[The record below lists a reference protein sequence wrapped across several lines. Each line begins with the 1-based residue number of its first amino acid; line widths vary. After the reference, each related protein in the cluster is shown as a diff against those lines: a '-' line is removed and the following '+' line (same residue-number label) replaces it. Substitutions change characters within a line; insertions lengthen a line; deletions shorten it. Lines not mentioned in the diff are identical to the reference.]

1 MTDSTRD
8 LMLAGLKT
16 DLGMSKTTAFDA
28 RLIDRL
34 NAAEEELT
42 AQGIHLMD
50 STRDRELVIM
60 YAAWLW
66 RNRVDGAAMPR
77 MLEIARNNRL
87 FGQVAGEWGA

>member
-42 AQGIHLMD
+42 AQGIRLTD

-87 FGQVAGEWGA
+87 FGQVAGEAGA